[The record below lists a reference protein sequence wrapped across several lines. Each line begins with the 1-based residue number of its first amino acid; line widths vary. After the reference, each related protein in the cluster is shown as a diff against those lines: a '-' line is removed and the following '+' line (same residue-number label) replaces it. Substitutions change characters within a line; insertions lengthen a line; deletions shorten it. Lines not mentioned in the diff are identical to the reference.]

1 MMNSYKFTVDFE
13 ISVMS
18 RDSESAMSFINSKYF
33 INDKEVCNFVN
44 IPVDD
49 VRIYPTSQTME
60 LMRDNGEEW

>member
-1 MMNSYKFTVDFE
+1 
-13 ISVMS
+13 MS